1 MAIAETLPAVCW
13 AERSTCGRGG
23 TEGGPIVAQAL
34 HRVSVVAQPVARG
47 VGQQFRQMFSGDNPG
62 PITLRDAPMLDPAL
76 LRNQPADLAARLKA
90 TRGYDLNVADLLL
103 LETERKQIQVRTQE
117 LQNLRNTKSK
127 QIGMLKAKGE
137 DVSAVMAEVAAFGDE
152 LKQCEID
159 LADRLAKIE
168 AIAAGIPNLP
178 HESVPQGNDEHD
190 NVEQHRWGTPRAFDF
205 EVKDHVELGARHGWL
220 DGETAAKLSGARFT
234 VLRGQ
239 LARLHRALAQFM
251 LDLHTGEHGYEETNV
266 PLLVNADALFG
277 TGNLPKFEEDLFAT
291 AGTSLTEGGLYH
303 LNQMVDII
311 QAADGGA
318 IDGSVF
324 GALAEVVRD
333 TKDRYLIPTSEVPLT
348 NIVRDEILDAERLPL
363 RMTAHSMC
371 FRAEAGSAGRDT
383 RGMIRQHQFE
393 KVELVSIAKPEESD
407 AEHERMTHAAETVLE
422 KLGLPYRKVLL
433 CTGDMG
439 FAAQK
444 TYDLEV
450 WLPSQNTYREIS
462 SCSNCGDFQAR
473 RMQARWRNPATGK
486 PELVHTLNGS
496 GVAVGRALIAVM
508 ENYQNADGSITV
520 PEVLRAY
527 MGGVSAI
534 A

>member
-1 MAIAETLPAVCW
+1 
-13 AERSTCGRGG
+13 
-23 TEGGPIVAQAL
+23 
-34 HRVSVVAQPVARG
+34 
-47 VGQQFRQMFSGDNPG
+47 
-62 PITLRDAPMLDPAL
+62 MLDPVL
-76 LRNQPADLAARLKA
+76 LRNQPDVLAARLKE
-90 TRGYDLNVADLLL
+90 TRGYDLDVAVLQQW
-103 LETERKQIQVRTQE
+103 ESERKQLQVRTQE

-137 DVSAVMAEVAAFGDE
+137 DVSAVMAEVAGFGEE
-152 LKQCEID
+152 LKASETRLDEIKQ
-159 LADRLAKIE
+159 AIE

-178 HESVPQGNDEHD
+178 HESVPPGEDEAG
-190 NVEQHRWGTPRAFDF
+190 NVEQHRWGTPRSFGF
-205 EVKDHVELGARHGWL
+205 EVKDHVELGARNGWL

-239 LARLHRALAQFM
+239 LARMHRALAQFM
-251 LDLHTGEHGYEETNV
+251 LDLHTDTHGYEETNV
-266 PLLVNADALFG
+266 PLLVNAESMRG
-277 TGNLPKFEEDLFAT
+277 TGQLPKFEEDLFSTYQHYEAYKGEKIPENVGEFVKYT
-291 AGTSLTEGGLYH
+291 IPTKTDL
-303 LNQMVDII
+303 I
-311 QAADGGA
+311 QLIQTVHSEYPLEELDAPFQELRK
-318 IDGSVF
+318 IFEKNHSK
-324 GALAEVVRD
+324 L
-333 TKDRYLIPTSEVPLT
+333 KDKYLIPTSEVPLT

-383 RGMIRQHQFE
+383 RGFIRQHQFE
-393 KVELVSIAKPEESD
+393 KVELVSIAKPDESD
-407 AEHERMTHAAETVLE
+407 AEHERMTRCAETVLE

-439 FAAQK
+439 FSAQK

-450 WLPSQNTYREIS
+450 WLPAQNTYREIS

-520 PEVLRAY
+520 PEVLRGY
-527 MGGVSAI
+527 MGGLDTI